1 MGQLSVVAEEVLPN
15 FFHESFQVDTEVN
28 ICIHKICPREKK
40 SVFNSFKKIFSCYFK
55 KNQEEESFYCRSKR
69 LPASM
74 RQITEN
80 LRERF
85 EKKEIDYTHYI

>member
-1 MGQLSVVAEEVLPN
+1 MGQLSVVAEEVLPK
-15 FFHESFQVDTEVN
+15 FIHESFQVDTEVN

-40 SVFNSFKKIFSCYFK
+40 SVFNSFKKIFSSRFK
-55 KNQEEESFYCRSKR
+55 KNQEEESFYCRSKK